1 MSSLPSISVI
11 TISYNAQKVIERTIN
26 SILQLNYPRIELIF
40 VDGLSTDNTVEVI
53 QSYHNA
59 LLEKGIQYR
68 LVSEKDT
75 GIYNAMNKGL
85 NLASG
90 DSVIFMNS
98 GDYFHP
104 HFNLND
110 LVQQIDVKTNIVV
123 GYSIQVFED
132 LFFLRTKP
140 EREGHLL
147 NYPAHQAVFVPKFV
161 YQQVLFDE
169 NLKIAAD
176 YFWIK
181 RAMTLANAK
190 IYQNVISV
198 FELGGKSSS
207 SLFSDIY
214 LLHKETN
221 EGNIWVKTVL
231 KYLSFL
237 ILGKQN
243 TFKLLYRNKYLLI
256 SGENAFNKQI
266 I

>member
-11 TISYNAQKVIERTIN
+11 TISYNARKVIERTIN
-26 SILQLNYPRIELIF
+26 SILQLKYTRIELIF

-53 QSYHNA
+53 QFYHNA

-140 EREGHLL
+140 QREDHLL

-207 SLFSDIY
+207 SRFSDIY
-214 LLHKETN
+214 LLHKES
-221 EGNIWVKTVL
+221 GGRLLLL
-231 KYLSFL
+231 KSLF
-237 ILGKQN
+237 
-243 TFKLLYRNKYLLI
+243 KYLLFHI
-256 SGENAFNKQI
+256 LGRKLAFQLLYSHKYQLLNSKDAFSRKTI
-266 I
+266 